1 MPLLT
6 LCCCLQDYAPDVYA
20 TTKYTLIEISPV
32 MAERQRQRV
41 MHEHPV
47 QCEVINTD
55 ILTYTDTHAPV
66 NRACFF
72 LAMEVLDN
80 LPHDKVTLQN
90 GKWYETLVQ
99 IEESHDQ
106 TLKLDEALRP
116 VEDHLVR
123 QTLKYFGCDLPLSV
137 QYKINSALARKVR
150 KLFGKDD
157 QELHSAFIPTGSMQL
172 LNTLRMSFPKHHLI
186 AADFD
191 ALPAP
196 NLDPKSPVKALDH
209 PLSPTATSTGTLCA
223 GNAPVVAS
231 KTTGATDSS
240 CLYAWERSRFCSL
253 ASGCECTG
261 TTQDHDTYLVQ
272 GGIADIFFAT
282 DFARL
287 KKAYC
292 STQARK
298 PEEVLQLSLS
308 GGHSGVSLGNITPL

>member
-1 MPLLT
+1 M
-6 LCCCLQDYAPDVYA
+6 YA

-41 MHEHPV
+41 MHAHPV

-66 NRACFF
+66 TRACFF
-72 LAMEVLDN
+72 LAMEVMDN

-99 IEESHDQ
+99 MEESDNQ
-106 TLKLDEALRP
+106 TLKLNEALRP

-137 QYKINSALARKVR
+137 QYKINSALARRVR

-231 KTTGATDSS
+231 KTTGATKSLSLCFVCFAHWPIVLNVQERRRTTTHTSSRAASQTSSLRRTLLASRRRTAPRRRASQGRYRS
-240 CLYAWERSRFCSL
+240 CLCIPGR
-253 ASGCECTG
+253 
-261 TTQDHDTYLVQ
+261 
-272 GGIADIFFAT
+272 
-282 DFARL
+282 
-287 KKAYC
+287 
-292 STQARK
+292 
-298 PEEVLQLSLS
+298 
-308 GGHSGVSLGNITPL
+308 